1 MNHRQLVRR
10 AIDHQHSPVPPR
22 GEICIGPGFIEK
34 LLGRPY
40 RGLAD
45 RQETIAALGLD
56 LVVVST
62 DLALPAGLQPESA
75 IREIEWWRQRTDLYI
90 LVLVTGPFRGGLDH
104 IPFEQYCRLTLKAP
118 QEILEL
124 SSRAARDLVRLAKSC
139 VRAGADGVIIGD
151 DLACNRHTLLSPPVL
166 RKMIFP
172 FLQQSLESIRRTGA
186 PVFFHSD
193 GNINPVLA
201 DLAAMG
207 FAGIHSLQPSAGMR
221 IAEIK
226 KRYGREL
233 TLWGNIEFT
242 AYPRK
247 TAQELRA
254 RAVKIVAAA
263 AAGGGFI
270 FGSST
275 GLADDTPVD
284 AVVGV
289 YQRLR
294 EYSA

>member
-10 AIDHQHSPVPPR
+10 AINHQYSPVPPK
-22 GEICIGPGFIEK
+22 GEICIRPGFIEK
-34 LLGRPY
+34 FLGRPY
-40 RGLAD
+40 QGLAD
-45 RQETIAALGLD
+45 KKETVTALGLD
-56 LVVVST
+56 LVVVT
-62 DLALPAGLQPESA
+62 AGLKPEPA

-90 LVLVTGPFRGGLDH
+90 LALVTGPFRGGLDR

-118 QEILEL
+118 QEVLEL
-124 SSRAARDLVRLAKSC
+124 SRRAARDLVRRAKSC
-139 VRAGADGVIIGD
+139 VRAGADGVIIAD
-151 DLACNRHTLLSPPVL
+151 DLACNHHTLLSPPVL
-166 RKMIFP
+166 RKIIFP
-172 FLQQSLESIRRTGA
+172 FLQQSLKSIRQTGA

-221 IAEIK
+221 MAEIK
-226 KRYGREL
+226 KQYGREM
-233 TLWGNIEFT
+233 TLWGNIEFA

-247 TAQELRA
+247 TAQELSTL
-254 RAVKIVAAA
+254 AVKIVADT

-275 GLADDTPVD
+275 GLADDTPVA

-289 YQRLR
+289 YEKLR
-294 EYSA
+294 EHAA

>member
-1 MNHRQLVRR
+1 MNHCQLVRQ
-10 AIDHQHSPVPPR
+10 ALDHQHSPVPPK
-22 GEICIGPGFIEK
+22 GEICICPGFIER

-40 RGLAD
+40 QGLAD
-45 RQETIAALGLD
+45 KLETVLALGLD
-56 LVVVST
+56 LVVVGA
-62 DLALPAGLQPESA
+62 DPAFPAGLQPEPA
-75 IREIEWWRQRTDLYI
+75 IREIEWWRQRTDFFI
-90 LVLVTGPFRGGLDH
+90 LALVTGPFRGGLDR

-118 QEILEL
+118 QEVLEL
-124 SSRAARDLVRLAKSC
+124 SRRAARDLVRLAKGC

-151 DLACNRHTLLSPPVL
+151 DLACNRHTLLSPAVL
-166 RKMIFP
+166 RKIIFP
-172 FLQQSLESIRRTGA
+172 FLQQSLESIKQTGV

-207 FAGIHSLQPSAGMR
+207 FDGIHSLQPSAGMR
-221 IAEIK
+221 MAEIK

-233 TLWGNIEFT
+233 TLWGNIEF
-242 AYPRK
+242 AAHPRE
-247 TAQELRA
+247 TVPALAA
-254 RAVKIVAAA
+254 RAVKIVAET

-284 AVVGV
+284 VVVGV
-289 YQRLR
+289 YQKLQD
-294 EYSA
+294 YC